1 MAKDNVLSLPLPGS
15 KFIFTRYLY
24 IKDEVK
30 MALLIAILNKS
41 DDAIFWAYELLYSGF
56 KNELF
61 ALIWKIYY
69 DFFASL
75 NPSFAS
81 YLMKKQTENEDR
93 FVSAIIQDLLIRS
106 FNTDVFMMRK
116 ICQLFEVDY
125 DILESEDK
133 IYEKLDE
140 WLNTEDY
147 RSMAYYI
154 LNDKKEIL
162 SGMEIYKYVL
172 MSLKQ
177 TNPKRLIKEYLN
189 ATETCKHIVSPKII
203 LLAHIMS
210 LVSKEK
216 NMIGKKNF
224 YVIVKP
230 EEVVQY
236 ETIETSEDI
245 RPYKILRNG
254 CICGINDNQFLNL
267 FMLERRNTKNLSET
281 YNTKWLYHA
290 SFSPIWFER
299 IQMYKGYVNYE
310 KQQVK
315 FVSDYW
321 EEEFHNRY
329 NYEPDEQPLIVKMK
343 PISDLDCEASWN
355 QFYEK
360 YKKNGLIDVDEEE
373 LEELTSE
380 PIMY

>member
-1 MAKDNVLSLPLPGS
+1 
-15 KFIFTRYLY
+15 
-24 IKDEVK
+24 
-30 MALLIAILNKS
+30 
-41 DDAIFWAYELLYSGF
+41 
-56 KNELF
+56 
-61 ALIWKIYY
+61 
-69 DFFASL
+69 
-75 NPSFAS
+75 
-81 YLMKKQTENEDR
+81 
-93 FVSAIIQDLLIRS
+93 
-106 FNTDVFMMRK
+106 
-116 ICQLFEVDY
+116 VDY

-140 WLNTEDY
+140 WLNTADY

-216 NMIGKKNF
+216 NMIGRKNF

-281 YNTKWLYHA
+281 YNTKWLFHA

-343 PISDLDCEASWN
+343 TISDFDREASWN

-380 PIMY
+380 PIIY

>member
-140 WLNTEDY
+140 WLNTADY

-216 NMIGKKNF
+216 NMIGRKNF

-281 YNTKWLYHA
+281 YNTKWLFHA

-343 PISDLDCEASWN
+343 TISDFDREASWN

-380 PIMY
+380 PIIY

>member
-116 ICQLFEVDY
+116 ICKLFEVDY

-133 IYEKLDE
+133 IYKKLDE

-154 LNDKKEIL
+154 LNDKKDIL
-162 SGMEIYKYVL
+162 SGIDIYKHIL
-172 MSLKQ
+172 TRSKL

-210 LVSKEK
+210 LVSKEQ

-254 CICGINDNQFLNL
+254 CICGINDHQFLNL
-267 FMLERRNTKNLSET
+267 FMLERRNMKNLSET

-329 NYEPDEQPLIVKMK
+329 NYEPDEQPQIVKMK
-343 PISDLDCEASWN
+343 TISDFDRENNWL

-360 YKKNGLIDVDEEE
+360 YKKNGLIDIDEEE

-380 PIMY
+380 PIIY

>member
-106 FNTDVFMMRK
+106 FNTDIFMMRK

-125 DILESEDK
+125 DILETENN
-133 IYEKLDE
+133 IYEKLDQ
-140 WLNTEDY
+140 WLNSEDY
-147 RSMAYYI
+147 RSMAYFI

-172 MSLKQ
+172 TRSKQ

-254 CICGINDNQFLNL
+254 CICGINDHQFLNL

-310 KQQVK
+310 KQQVQ

-343 PISDLDCEASWN
+343 TISDFDCENNWL

-360 YKKNGLIDVDEEE
+360 YKKNGLIDIDEEE

-380 PIMY
+380 PIIY

>member
-56 KNELF
+56 KNEFF

-125 DILESEDK
+125 DILESEGK
-133 IYEKLDE
+133 IYEKLDQ
-140 WLNTEDY
+140 WLNSEDY

-154 LNDKKEIL
+154 LNDKKDIL

-172 MSLKQ
+172 TRSKQ

-216 NMIGKKNF
+216 NMISKKNF

-254 CICGINDNQFLNL
+254 CICGINDHQFLNL

-299 IQMYKGYVNYE
+299 IQMYKGYINYE

-343 PISDLDCEASWN
+343 TISDFDCENNWL

-360 YKKNGLIDVDEEE
+360 YKKNGLIDIDEEE

-380 PIMY
+380 PIIY

>member
-30 MALLIAILNKS
+30 MALLISILNKS

-69 DFFASL
+69 DFFATL

-106 FNTDVFMMRK
+106 FNTDIFMMRK

-125 DILESEDK
+125 DIIESDNK
-133 IYEKLDE
+133 VYEKIDE
-140 WLNTEDY
+140 WLNSEDY

-154 LNDKKEIL
+154 LNDKKQIL
-162 SGMEIYKYVL
+162 SGIDIYKYVL
-172 MSLKQ
+172 TKLKL
-177 TNPKRLIKEYLN
+177 TNQKRLINEYLN
-189 ATETCKHIVSPKII
+189 AIETCQHIVSPKII
-203 LLAHIMS
+203 LLSNIMS

-236 ETIETSEDI
+236 ETIEPSEDI

-254 CICGINDNQFLNL
+254 CVCSINDHKFLNL
-267 FMLERRNTKNLSET
+267 FMLERQGIKNLSET
-281 YNTKWLYHA
+281 YNTKWLYHS
-290 SFSPIWFER
+290 SFSPVWFER
-299 IQMYKGYVNYE
+299 IKMYKGYVNYE
-310 KQQVK
+310 KQEVK
-315 FVSDYW
+315 FISEYW
-321 EEEFHNRY
+321 EEEFYNRY
-329 NYEPDEQPLIVKMK
+329 NYEPDEQPMIVKMK
-343 PISDLDCEASWN
+343 AVSDLDRDKTWN

-360 YKKNGLIDVDEEE
+360 YKKNGLIDIDVEE
-373 LEELTSE
+373 LEELNSE
-380 PIMY
+380 PILY

>member
-81 YLMKKQTENEDR
+81 YLIKKQTENEDR

-125 DILESEDK
+125 DILETEDN
-133 IYEKLDE
+133 IYEKLDQ
-140 WLNTEDY
+140 WLNSEDY
-147 RSMAYYI
+147 RSMAYFI

-172 MSLKQ
+172 TNAKQ

-210 LVSKEK
+210 LISKEK
-216 NMIGKKNF
+216 NMISKKNF

-254 CICGINDNQFLNL
+254 CICGINDHQFLNL

-310 KQQVK
+310 KQQVQ

-343 PISDLDCEASWN
+343 TISDFDREASWN

-373 LEELTSE
+373 LEEMNIE

>member
-125 DILESEDK
+125 DILETENN
-133 IYEKLDE
+133 IYEKLDQ
-140 WLNTEDY
+140 WLNSEDY
-147 RSMAYYI
+147 RSMAYFI

-172 MSLKQ
+172 TNAKQ

-210 LVSKEK
+210 LISKEK
-216 NMIGKKNF
+216 NMISKKNF

-254 CICGINDNQFLNL
+254 CICGINDHQFLNL

-310 KQQVK
+310 KQQVQ

-343 PISDLDCEASWN
+343 TISDFDCEASWN

>member
-1 MAKDNVLSLPLPGS
+1 MAKDNVLSLSLPGS
-15 KFIFTRYLY
+15 KLIFTRYLY
-24 IKDEVK
+24 IKDDVK

-106 FNTDVFMMRK
+106 FNTDIFMMRK

-133 IYEKLDE
+133 IYKKLDE

-172 MSLKQ
+172 IILKQ

-189 ATETCKHIVSPKII
+189 ATETCNHIVSSKII

-236 ETIETSEDI
+236 ETIEASEDI

-267 FMLERRNTKNLSET
+267 FMLERRNMKNLSET

-315 FVSDYW
+315 FVSESW

-343 PISDLDCEASWN
+343 TISNFDREPTWN

-360 YKKNGLIDVDEEE
+360 YKKNGLIDVDKEE
-373 LEELTSE
+373 LEEMNSE

>member
-81 YLMKKQTENEDR
+81 YLIKKQTENEDR

-125 DILESEDK
+125 DILETEDN
-133 IYEKLDE
+133 IYEKLDQ
-140 WLNTEDY
+140 WLNSEDY
-147 RSMAYYI
+147 RSMAYFI

-172 MSLKQ
+172 TKAKQ

-189 ATETCKHIVSPKII
+189 ATETCKHIVSSKII

-216 NMIGKKNF
+216 NMISKKNF

-254 CICGINDNQFLNL
+254 CICGINDHQFLNL
-267 FMLERRNTKNLSET
+267 FMLERRNMKNLSET

-310 KQQVK
+310 KQQVQ

-343 PISDLDCEASWN
+343 TISDFDREASWN

-360 YKKNGLIDVDEEE
+360 YKKNGLIGVDEEE

-380 PIMY
+380 PIIY

>member
-81 YLMKKQTENEDR
+81 YLIKKQTENEDR

-125 DILESEDK
+125 DILETENN
-133 IYEKLDE
+133 IYEKLDQ
-140 WLNTEDY
+140 WLNSEDY
-147 RSMAYYI
+147 RSMAYFI

-172 MSLKQ
+172 TNAKQ

-210 LVSKEK
+210 LISKEK
-216 NMIGKKNF
+216 NMISKKNF

-254 CICGINDNQFLNL
+254 CICGINDHQFLNL

-310 KQQVK
+310 KQQVQ

-343 PISDLDCEASWN
+343 TISDFDCEASWN